1 MMRWLIHRYDMLVY
15 RLAYPSIRRICERN
29 PGLAVMFQLWVND
42 WVELHRVSDR
52 VRQSAREFYETLKEV
67 SDERI

>member
-29 PGLAVMFQLWVND
+29 PGLAIMLQMWVDD
-42 WVELHRVSDR
+42 WVSSQKIPDS
-52 VRQSAREFYETLKEV
+52 VRESAESFYHSLK
-67 SDERI
+67 DHP